1 MATALGIDKTK
12 PTFRTGLR
20 VVRMLI
26 TPHLGV
32 FLTSVAGAAV
42 FAGGTLLSATAL
54 GWVADD
60 IIVATFDG
68 EASGVATN
76 PVSVWTGAIALA
88 AIAFLRS
95 AGVVTRR
102 YYAGM
107 TSERAERWLR
117 RELAD
122 QYLGQPRSWIRSLP
136 TGRLIAHVD
145 ADATVLTHALH
156 PLPFSLGVV
165 FLAVMSAVRLFAI
178 DPLVAVIALLVFPL
192 MVVTNAI
199 YSRTVAG
206 PLAEQQAAVA
216 SVAGI
221 AHESFEGAM
230 IVKTLGR
237 QTAEVDRF
245 DDASGVLQNLRV
257 RVGFI
262 RSWLDLV
269 LSSLPLV
276 ATMVVIIIGGY
287 RVRAGAM
294 TAGDVVEVAALYA
307 ALAIP
312 MLVFGFLLESLIP
325 SVVAWNRLRPVV
337 ESPIAQGEQVA
348 TELRPGALDVEV
360 AGLSY
365 AFPDEP
371 DEVVVHD
378 VSLTVD
384 AGQMVAIVGQTGSGK
399 STLCAALGGVLD
411 EVGDAVRVG
420 GVAMT
425 DLSPELRAK
434 RIAYVFQEPFLFS
447 GSIRSNVDIGGT
459 RTDAEVLAACTDAA
473 LEEWIDT
480 LPDGLETVVGERGV
494 TVSGGQRQRIALAR
508 ALMSEADLVILDD
521 ATSAVDTIV
530 EERILDRLRSGRGA
544 TMLIVAHR
552 LSTIERADRV
562 IYMQD
567 GKIHSDGL
575 HTELLDDPSY
585 RELVMA
591 YAEAAADGQ

>member
-1 MATALGIDKTK
+1 
-12 PTFRTGLR
+12 
-20 VVRMLI
+20 MLI
-26 TPHLGV
+26 SPHIWV

-60 IIVATFDG
+60 IVVATFDG
-68 EASGVATN
+68 AGGDGR

-117 RELAD
+117 TELAE
-122 QYLGQPRSWIRSLP
+122 QYLGQPRSWIRAIPS
-136 TGRLIAHVD
+136 GRLIAHVD
-145 ADATVLTHALH
+145 ADSTVLTHALH
-156 PLPFSLGVV
+156 PLPFSFGVI
-165 FLAVMSAVRLFAI
+165 FLSVMSMVRLFAI

-192 MVVTNAI
+192 MVLTSTI
-199 YSRTVAG
+199 YSRTVSE
-206 PLAEQQAAVA
+206 PLSQQQAAVA

-237 QTAEVDRF
+237 QSNEVERF
-245 DDASGVLQNLRV
+245 DDASGVLEDVRV

-262 RSWLDLV
+262 RSWLDFV
-269 LSSLPLV
+269 LSILPLV
-276 ATMVVIIIGGY
+276 ATMVVVIVGGY

-294 TAGDVVEVAALYA
+294 SAGDVVEVAALYA

-325 SVVAWNRLRPVV
+325 SVVAWNRLRPIV
-337 ESPIAQGEQVA
+337 ESPIPSARFDSVA
-348 TELRPGALDVEV
+348 LRSGPLDVAV

-371 DEVVVHD
+371 EEVVVHD

-384 AGQMVAIVGQTGSGK
+384 AGEMVALVGQTGSGK
-399 STLCAALGGVLD
+399 STLCAAIGGVLD
-411 EVGDAVRVG
+411 EVSDAVNVG
-420 GVAMT
+420 GVPMAQ
-425 DLSPELRAK
+425 LSPELRAE

-447 GSIRSNVDIGGT
+447 GSIRSNVDIGGL
-459 RTDAEVLAACTDAA
+459 RTVEEVLTACTAAA
-473 LEEWIDT
+473 LDDWIAT
-480 LPDGLETVVGERGV
+480 LPDGLDTVVGERGV

-508 ALMSEADLVILDD
+508 ALMSAADLVILDD

-530 EERILDRLRSGRGA
+530 EERILDRLRSGQGA
-544 TMLIVAHR
+544 TMVIVAHR

-562 IYMQD
+562 IYMVD
-567 GKIHSDGL
+567 GQIRAQGLHSD
-575 HTELLDDPSY
+575 LLEEPSY
-585 RELVMA
+585 HELVMA
-591 YAEAAADGQ
+591 YAEAAKDGQ